1 MKKFITVDA
10 NTACANVAY
19 ALSDVAMIYPITPSS
34 PMAETC
40 DELAAHNT
48 KNIFGQ
54 TVMIKQMQSEAG
66 VAGAIHGSL
75 SAGALSTTFTSSQGL
90 LLMLPNMLKIAGEL
104 LPCVMHVAARAL
116 ATHALSI
123 FGDHSDVMAVR
134 ASGFN
139 MLASANVQEAQDLA
153 VVAHIASL
161 NSSLPFM
168 HFFDGFR
175 TSHEVQKIE
184 AISVD
189 DLKKIYP
196 FEKVASFKQ
205 KRLDPLFPIQK
216 GTAQNPDIFFQNREG
231 ANKFY
236 DNVYTAVED
245 AMQKLESVTG
255 RHYAPFEYVGDK
267 NAKLVIVAMGS
278 STETIDETINFLNQT
293 TREKIGLV
301 KVRLYRPFNA
311 EKFVEVLPKTVKKIA
326 VLDRTKES
334 GAVCEPLCADV
345 VNALS
350 FCGKNV
356 EVVGGRYGLGG
367 KEFTPKCVKAVIAN
381 LSSKTPKN
389 GFTVGINDDVTNL
402 SLPLDE
408 NFVLPQKNFAMKFY
422 GLGSDGTVGANK
434 NTIKIIGE
442 KTNKFVQGYFE
453 YDSKK
458 SGSMTVSHL
467 RVSDKP
473 IKSTYLI
480 EKANLI
486 AIHNYSFVARYD
498 ILESLQN
505 SGVVLL
511 NTALSEKELSV
522 DLPQKFVETLKEK
535 NAKLYVVDASKIAQ
549 DVGLGNKIN
558 TIMQSAFFAV
568 SDILEESVYMAELK
582 NAIIKTYGRKGDAV
596 VNMNLQALNMGKTE
610 IKQVDVKGLLGRNHK
625 KSVQTKNKY
634 YLEVIEPIN
643 TLKGNTLSVS
653 KFSADGSVPTGTTQF
668 EKRGI
673 SEKCPQW
680 KSENCIQCGL
690 CSLACPHAAIRAHLV
705 KEENLKNAPKFLQH
719 IKATGREDEFV
730 LAVSPLDCTGC
741 GVCAKVCP
749 TKNKALEMV
758 NTPKVLAQQR
768 KNFEFL
774 KSVPLEKH
782 SYPPLTPKALQFER
796 PYFEYSYACPG
807 CGETPYLKLLTT
819 LFGKDMIIANA
830 TGCSSIYGGSAPA
843 CPYTKN
849 ENGCGPAWANSL
861 FEDNAEFGYGIHLA
875 VKAEKQKLLNNINEL
890 GLRFKEAQDFRKNNL
905 FFCFV

>member
-1 MKKFITVDA
+1 MLLDGQEVLGDTLSHGLRLDLYRFQIGHVLQILGIGHEAVLRQHRGA
-10 NTACANVAY
+10 NGLPGHEVTLVPFQHRAVIHICLIGLLVNL
-19 ALSDVAMIYPITPSS
+19 LSQQLGIGRVVHT
-34 PMAETC
+34 AETVYIGIAVNGVLVNG
-40 DELAAHNT
+40 DADIRRRLL
-48 KNIFGQ
+48 IMLQ
-54 TVMIKQMQSEAG
+54 TGVDVEPG
-66 VAGAIHGSL
+66 VAGAVH
-75 SAGALSTTFTSSQGL
+75 
-90 LLMLPNMLKIAGEL
+90 NH
-104 LPCVMHVAARAL
+104 CC
-116 ATHALSI
+116 
-123 FGDHSDVMAVR
+123 
-134 ASGFN
+134 
-139 MLASANVQEAQDLA
+139 ASAFQFLLQRQSQHQVQLCLIPGFSLCICSHSTA
-153 VVAHIASL
+153 VHTAVAHINEHRHASEVRTVEIIGRRHL
-161 NSSLPFM
+161 
-168 HFFDGFR
+168 DGIQELEAQLTLVVIIR
-175 TSHEVQKIE
+175 MPAIKTSGLAQVQPQGVVRLVLDQLCRFEQRMIVRDGDLAIE
-184 AISVD
+184 TGGIA
-189 DLKKIYP
+189 
-196 FEKVASFKQ
+196 
-205 KRLDPLFPIQK
+205 
-216 GTAQNPDIFFQNREG
+216 EG
-231 ANKFY
+231 NVHNKFY
-236 DNVYTAVED
+236 NNVYTAVED

-301 KVRLYRPFNA
+301 KVRLYRPFNVQ
-311 EKFVEVLPKTVKKIA
+311 KFVEVLPKTVKKIA

-498 ILESLQN
+498 ILENLQN

-610 IKQVDVKGLLGRNHK
+610 IKHVDVKGLLGRNHK

-705 KEENLKNAPKFLQH
+705 TEENLKNAPKFLQH
-719 IKATGREDEFV
+719 IKATGREDSIFSTFRFITV
-730 LAVSPLDCTGC
+730 HASAICLSIASICFCNSYSLLFKRLRSTFTPL
-741 GVCAKVCP
+741 
-749 TKNKALEMV
+749 
-758 NTPKVLAQQR
+758 
-768 KNFEFL
+768 
-774 KSVPLEKH
+774 
-782 SYPPLTPKALQFER
+782 
-796 PYFEYSYACPG
+796 
-807 CGETPYLKLLTT
+807 
-819 LFGKDMIIANA
+819 
-830 TGCSSIYGGSAPA
+830 
-843 CPYTKN
+843 
-849 ENGCGPAWANSL
+849 
-861 FEDNAEFGYGIHLA
+861 
-875 VKAEKQKLLNNINEL
+875 
-890 GLRFKEAQDFRKNNL
+890 
-905 FFCFV
+905 